1 MFQRVC
7 IRSVFFSICFAMVF
21 ILSTLAH
28 RYRFAEIR
36 YHRPEETHKGRVV
49 PARVETVVLFLP
61 DVWSCNPSR
70 IEWEGLGVAYKRQL
84 ADKFKQDQQQQ
95 QPGVETAHVLALKPL
110 LLIIQ
115 LYSHSRASLSALV
128 PSRLSRSCTYYYCYC
143 TTCR

>member
-1 MFQRVC
+1 
-7 IRSVFFSICFAMVF
+7 MVF

-70 IEWEGLGVAYKRQL
+70 IEWDSLVVAYKRQL
-84 ADKFKQDQQQQ
+84 SDKFKAEQQG
-95 QPGVETAHVLALKPL
+95 PETTHVLALKPL
-110 LLIIQ
+110 LLLPII
-115 LYSHSRASLSALV
+115 SLL
-128 PSRLSRSCTYYYCYC
+128 
-143 TTCR
+143 